1 MAICGT
7 TIRRALLLGSSAAIL
22 LPASIVLAGAKP
34 NTFTLSGQSA
44 GTLTLN
50 SSETCRGGNI
60 ETTDGV
66 SSVRIYLTDHGV
78 KPTGALWFMIITAR
92 KPGKISYP
100 AAYPN
105 QVSLGADNGA
115 STAAEWTAEAG
126 KKDSGTLTLNASFKG
141 GTINLTLPPSTLP
154 PQKGAESP
162 EKISG
167 SWSC

>member
-1 MAICGT
+1 MVICGA
-7 TIRRALLLGSSAAIL
+7 TIRRVLLLSGGAAIL
-22 LPASIVLAGAKP
+22 LPASIALAGAKP
-34 NTFTLSGQSA
+34 NTFTLSGQTS

-50 SSETCRGGNI
+50 RSETCTAGNI
-60 ETTDGV
+60 ETSGGV
-66 SSVRIYLTDHGV
+66 SSVRLYLTDHGV

-105 QVSLGADNGA
+105 EVSLGADNGA

-126 KKDSGTLTLNASFKG
+126 KKDSGTLSLNAGFKG

-154 PQKGAESP
+154 QKGAKSS